1 MTESADRALPDALC
15 VDLLGRLLA
24 DRETGTLGST
34 AQYQA
39 LYPGYEHA
47 VADEVHRFVEASPR
61 EARSERALVGPFRLV
76 RELGR
81 GGQGT
86 VWLAVDDR
94 IGRHV
99 ALKIVARSP
108 LLEDLAPR
116 FQREARLLG
125 RLDHPG
131 LCPVYDVGSDDAV
144 AWIALRYVEG
154 ETLAHRLERGPLPRD
169 EALRVVEHAARA
181 LHVAHGFGIVH
192 RDVKPSNVMLAPDG
206 SPVVLDFG
214 IARLVEREE
223 AKDAPATLTA
233 TGLVVGTPAYL
244 APELLDGSGKAD
256 ARVDVWSL
264 GIVLYEALTGRR
276 PFQGATHHA
285 LMRSI
290 VDDDVDLPRD
300 FDDDLATVVRT
311 ALEKDPAQRYRDALE
326 FAADLERL
334 RKRLPIQARRTPPW
348 RRLMLFLRREPRL
361 AATLGALAVVVVAA
375 LVVTGVLLSRTRTT
389 LSALTRLSDQNVASQ
404 LLASQDTLWP
414 SAPERVAAL
423 EAWRAQAKDL
433 LARESLHRATLD
445 AKPGALGLADTS
457 DAWMREQITA
467 LLEEFARL
475 AALVPQVEARID
487 DARTI
492 DARTIE
498 APRALW
504 AAAAAAVRAD
514 ARFEG
519 LVLVPQRGLIPLGAD
534 PDSRL
539 EEFAVVATG
548 AVPVRDPSTSRLILD
563 ETSACVLVLL
573 PGGRVRIGADASF
586 DPWTQTW
593 DGPPHEVRLDPF
605 FIAKHE
611 LTQGQWLHHMGENP
625 AIFQRGKGLPEGP
638 QALMHPVENVRWD
651 DCARFVQQTGLRL
664 PTESQWEYAARAG
677 TTTPWWTGDKP
688 ESLDGAAN
696 LADRFAKA
704 HGGSAEWRYDE
715 FLDDGWTNHA
725 PVGSYRANAFGLHDV
740 AGNVNEWCDGR
751 WEDYAKVTPRD
762 GDGLVD
768 GAEIDSTFRG
778 GSYFEPASASRVA
791 FRRGNPRYYRS
802 FVVGLRVARDLV
814 R

>member
-1 MTESADRALPDALC
+1 MTESAPRPLPDALC

-39 LYPGYEHA
+39 LYPGFEPA
-47 VADEVHRFVEASPR
+47 VADEVHRFLESSPR
-61 EARSERALVGPFRLV
+61 DATADRALVGTFRLV

-144 AWIALRYVEG
+144 AWIALRFVEG
-154 ETLAHRLERGPLPRD
+154 ETLARRLERGPLARD
-169 EALRVVEHAARA
+169 EALRIVEQAARA
-181 LHVAHGFGIVH
+181 LEFAHASGIVH

-206 SPVVLDFG
+206 SPVLLDFG
-214 IARLVEREE
+214 VARLVDR
-223 AKDAPATLTA
+223 ADASPEHAALTA
-233 TGLVVGTPAYL
+233 TGNVVGTVAYL
-244 APELLDGSGKAD
+244 APELLDGSGTPD

-264 GIVLYEALTGRR
+264 GVVLYEALVGRR
-276 PFQGATHHA
+276 PFQGSTQHA

-290 VDDDVDLPRD
+290 VDDEIELPSTLD
-300 FDDDLATVVRT
+300 ADLATVVAT
-311 ALEKDPAQRYRDALE
+311 ALQKDPARRYRSAAD
-326 FAADLERL
+326 FADDLERV
-334 RKRLPIQARRTPPW
+334 RKQLPIHARRTPPW

-375 LVVTGVLLSRTRTT
+375 LVVTGILLSRTRTT

-404 LLASQDTLWP
+404 LLARQDALWP
-414 SAPERVAAL
+414 AAPERVAEL
-423 EAWRAQAKDL
+423 EAWVAQAKDL
-433 LARESLHRATLD
+433 LAREPLHRATLQ
-445 AKPGALGLADTS
+445 APPGALGLADTS
-457 DAWMREQITA
+457 DAWMRAQIEA
-467 LLEEFARL
+467 LLAEFARL
-475 AALVPQVEARID
+475 SAVVPNVEARIE

-492 DARTIE
+492 DERTIV
-498 APRALW
+498 APRARW
-504 AAAAAAVRAD
+504 QAAADGVRAD
-514 ARFEG
+514 PRFDG
-519 LVLVPQRGLIPLGAD
+519 LVLTPQRGLVPLGAD
-534 PDSRL
+534 PESRL

-548 AVPVRDPSTSRLILD
+548 AVPERDPATRHLVLD
-563 ETSACVLVLL
+563 EHSACVLVLV

-593 DGPPHEVRLDPF
+593 DGPAHEVRLDPF

-611 LTQGQWLHHMGENP
+611 LTQGQWLRHAGENP
-625 AIFQRGKGLPEGP
+625 AIFQRGSGLPDGP
-638 QALMHPVENVRWD
+638 LALMHPVENVRWD
-651 DCARFVQQTGLRL
+651 DCDRFVEQLGLRL
-664 PTESQWEYAARAG
+664 PTESQWERAARAG
-677 TTTPWWTGDKP
+677 TTTPWWTGDRP
-688 ESLDGAAN
+688 ETLDGAAN

-704 HGGSAEWRYDE
+704 NGGSAEWRYDE
-715 FLDDGWTNHA
+715 FLDDGFTNHA
-725 PVGSYRANAFGLHDV
+725 PVGTYRANAFGLHDV

-751 WEDYAKVTPRD
+751 WEDYAKVAPRD
-762 GDGLVD
+762 GDGLID
-768 GAEIDSTFRG
+768 GNEIDSTFRG

-802 FVVGLRVARDLV
+802 FVVGVRVARDLT

>member
-1 MTESADRALPDALC
+1 MAEADDRALPDALC

-39 LYPGYEHA
+39 LYPGYESA
-47 VADEVHRFVEASPR
+47 VAGEVHRFIDASPR

-154 ETLAHRLERGPLPRD
+154 ETLAHRLERGPLARD
-169 EALRVVEHAARA
+169 EAVLVCERAARA
-181 LHVAHGFGIVH
+181 LEFAHAAGIVH

-206 SPVVLDFG
+206 SPVLLDFG
-214 IARLVEREE
+214 VARLIDRAD
-223 AKDAPATLTA
+223 AKDPVAALTA
-233 TGLVVGTPAYL
+233 TGNVVGTAAYL
-244 APELLDGSGKAD
+244 APELLDGTGVPD

-264 GIVLYEALTGRR
+264 GVVLYEALAGRR
-276 PFQGATHHA
+276 PFQGATQHA

-290 VDDDVDLPRD
+290 VDDEVELPRD
-300 FDDDLATVVRT
+300 LDADLATVLAT
-311 ALEKDPAQRYRDALE
+311 ALQKDPARRYRSAQDLAD
-326 FAADLERL
+326 DLERV
-334 RKRLPIQARRTPPW
+334 RKRLPIHARRTPPW

-361 AATLGALAVVVVAA
+361 AATLGALAIVVVAA

-389 LSALTRLSDQNVASQ
+389 LSALTRLSDQNVATQ
-404 LLASQDTLWP
+404 LLARQDALWP
-414 SAPERVAAL
+414 VAPQRVGEL
-423 EAWRAQAKDL
+423 EAWVAQAREL
-433 LARESLHRATLD
+433 LAREPLHRATLD
-445 AKPGALGLADTS
+445 APPGALGLADTS
-457 DAWMREQITA
+457 DSWMRDQIEA
-467 LLEEFARL
+467 LLDEFGRL
-475 AALVPQVEARID
+475 AAIVPRVEARIE

-498 APRALW
+498 APRAQW
-504 AAAAAAVRAD
+504 QSAAAAVLAD
-514 ARFEG
+514 PRFDR
-519 LVLVPQRGLIPLGAD
+519 LVLVPQRGLVPLGAD
-534 PDSRL
+534 PQSKL

-548 AVPVRDPSTSRLILD
+548 AVPVRDPATGELALD
-563 ETSACVLVLL
+563 ERSASVLVLV
-573 PGGRVRIGADASF
+573 PGGRVRIGADVSF

-593 DGPPHEVRLDPF
+593 DGPVREVRLDPF
-605 FIAKHE
+605 FIGKHE

-625 AIFQRGKGLPEGP
+625 AIFQLGKGLPDGSL
-638 QALMHPVENVRWD
+638 ALMHPIENVRWD
-651 DCARFVQQTGLRL
+651 DCDRFVKQTGLRL
-664 PTESQWEYAARAG
+664 PTESQWEHAARAG
-677 TTTPWWTGDKP
+677 TTTPWWTGEKP

-696 LADRFAKA
+696 IADRFAKA

-725 PVGSYRANAFGLHDV
+725 PVGSYRSNAFGLHDI

-751 WEDYAKVTPRD
+751 WEDYAKVAPRD
-762 GDGLVD
+762 GDGLID

-802 FVVGLRVARDLV
+802 FVVGLRLARDLQ

>member
-311 ALEKDPAQRYRDALE
+311 ALQKDPAQRYRDALE

-334 RKRLPIQARRTPPW
+334 RKRMPIQARRTPPW

-423 EAWRAQAKDL
+423 EAWLAQAKDL

-445 AKPGALGLADTS
+445 AQPGALGLADTS

-475 AALVPQVEARID
+475 AALVPRVEARIE

-498 APRALW
+498 APRAQW

-514 ARFEG
+514 PRFGG
-519 LVLVPQRGLIPLGAD
+519 LELVPQRGLIPLGAD

-548 AVPVRDPSTSRLILD
+548 AVPTRDPSTSRLVLD

-638 QALMHPVENVRWD
+638 LALMHPVENVRWD

-677 TTTPWWTGDKP
+677 TTTPWWTGEKP